1 MICCDKLLY
10 RYGYLNDVATR
21 RLYVERYSIH
31 NEFVYS
37 IGCRVIEVTDYIR
50 VCICREQMA
59 GVKVQVLRY
68 YVFLQLRNTANK
80 IHTDKD
86 GEKANPS
93 VVETHRAAA
102 IARLRSII
110 LVSCLTSAV

>member
-1 MICCDKLLY
+1 MQCEI
-10 RYGYLNDVATR
+10 
-21 RLYVERYSIH
+21 YV
-31 NEFVYS
+31 
-37 IGCRVIEVTDYIR
+37 
-50 VCICREQMA
+50 
-59 GVKVQVLRY
+59 L
-68 YVFLQLRNTANK
+68 LQLRNTANK